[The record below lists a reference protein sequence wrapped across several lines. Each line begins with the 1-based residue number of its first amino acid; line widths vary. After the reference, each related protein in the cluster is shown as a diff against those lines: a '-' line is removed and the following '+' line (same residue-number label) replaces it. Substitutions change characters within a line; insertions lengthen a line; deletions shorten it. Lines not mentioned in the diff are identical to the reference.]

1 MRKFL
6 GNRKVRLFVLLCCV
20 LLTAGLMTGCGG
32 SGGSGEN
39 AGGGKEGETARTIV
53 VEETNGTTVVLD
65 EENGSTNAYKG
76 MHLFS
81 GNDVTV
87 QKASNMTML
96 LDMDKYVFAE
106 ETSHFWLEA
115 SGSSDSSKTV
125 IYLDEG
131 AVLNRIKNPL
141 ENGSVYQVDTPN
153 STMAVRGTVFRVV
166 VLKGKDGQVYTYLQ
180 VFDGSVKVD
189 LKNTEGEYNGV
200 SETFD
205 AGQAAVIRGNTDI
218 SEFIVGEDGIIYL
231 QIDLS
236 SLPPE
241 TAEKLLEYIED
252 GDEIAVDKEILAA
265 IAEAGDKVDVN
276 DDPTNGDGTGSP
288 ADNDGEGTN
297 NAANNTGADA
307 NEEHN
312 WRTVTVR
319 QATCTQQGIVQS
331 VCSICGQTKDRRTV
345 PMTAHKEASRWADE
359 KEATCTEAGSQTKS
373 CTVCGTVLKTRKVD
387 AMGHK
392 AGDAVTTDA
401 TCTENGSVITSC
413 TVCGEVLEEQVIEAL
428 GHQPGEWTLTEPA
441 GYGTSGTKSLSCSVC
456 GQVLEV
462 QTIPPLVPEYVPPV
476 TPSCEHAN
484 KEEKSI
490 APTCVEAGK
499 IVTMCIDCGKVLSEQ
514 ETAPAT
520 GKHSEE
526 KIQAKEPTCLEKG
539 YTEGTMCSVCG
550 KTLVE
555 PEEIPALKHN
565 YTIAHVVNE
574 SLDINAEKVITM
586 YGEFC
591 ATCGTWGENGYA
603 YHVVN
608 YVLKDDVEGWICL
621 DCNRSLVNIIEL
633 STITTQ

>member
-65 EENGSTNAYKG
+65 EEKESTNAYKG

-131 AVLNRIKNPL
+131 AVLSRIKNPL

-218 SEFIVGEDGIIYL
+218 SEFIVGEDGQIAS
-231 QIDLS
+231 QIDVS

-241 TAEKLLEYIED
+241 IVEKLLEYIED
-252 GDEIAVDKEILAA
+252 GDEIIIDKEILAA
-265 IAEAGDKVDVN
+265 IADALDNANGTGEPAD
-276 DDPTNGDGTGSP
+276 GDGDDNP
-288 ADNDGEGTN
+288 ADNNDPAGTDN
-297 NAANNTGADA
+297 DV

-319 QATCTQQGIVQS
+319 QATCTRQGLVQS
-331 VCSICGQTKDRRTV
+331 VCTICGQTRDRRNT
-345 PMTAHKEASRWADE
+345 PMKDHKEAARWADE
-359 KEATCTEAGSQTKS
+359 NEATCTDAGSQTKS

-387 AMGHK
+387 ALGHK

-401 TCTENGSVITSC
+401 TCTEAGSVITSC

-428 GHQPGEWTLTEPA
+428 GHQPGEWTVTEPA
-441 GYGTSGTKSLSCSVC
+441 GYGTSGTKTLPCSVC

-462 QTIPPLVPEYVPPV
+462 QTIPPLVPEYVPPACQHEEIYDEDV
-476 TPSCEHAN
+476 YTDCMIDGVRTTKCSSCGATI
-484 KEEKSI
+484 STGI
-490 APTCVEAGK
+490 APALG
-499 IVTMCIDCGKVLSEQ
+499 Q
-514 ETAPAT
+514 
-520 GKHSEE
+520 HSEE
-526 KIQAKEPTCLEKG
+526 IEIPEVPATCTSGGYTAGSKCSKCDYFFEKPVKTDPLEHVISDEFTHENGTFIVSNEKMAQIDVHKECTKCGEILEKD
-539 YTEGTMCSVCG
+539 VHI
-550 KTLVE
+550 L
-555 PEEIPALKHN
+555 
-565 YTIAHVVNE
+565 
-574 SLDINAEKVITM
+574 SLYDINANQWLCVKCDLILNSD
-586 YGEFC
+586 GE
-591 ATCGTWGENGYA
+591 
-603 YHVVN
+603 
-608 YVLKDDVEGWICL
+608 
-621 DCNRSLVNIIEL
+621 IIDSIAVSE
-633 STITTQ
+633 

>member
-32 SGGSGEN
+32 SGGNGEGD
-39 AGGGKEGETARTIV
+39 GGGKAGESARTIM

-218 SEFIVGEDGIIYL
+218 SEFIV
-231 QIDLS
+231 
-236 SLPPE
+236 
-241 TAEKLLEYIED
+241 
-252 GDEIAVDKEILAA
+252 
-265 IAEAGDKVDVN
+265 
-276 DDPTNGDGTGSP
+276 
-288 ADNDGEGTN
+288 
-297 NAANNTGADA
+297 
-307 NEEHN
+307 
-312 WRTVTVR
+312 
-319 QATCTQQGIVQS
+319 
-331 VCSICGQTKDRRTV
+331 
-345 PMTAHKEASRWADE
+345 
-359 KEATCTEAGSQTKS
+359 
-373 CTVCGTVLKTRKVD
+373 
-387 AMGHK
+387 
-392 AGDAVTTDA
+392 
-401 TCTENGSVITSC
+401 
-413 TVCGEVLEEQVIEAL
+413 
-428 GHQPGEWTLTEPA
+428 
-441 GYGTSGTKSLSCSVC
+441 
-456 GQVLEV
+456 
-462 QTIPPLVPEYVPPV
+462 
-476 TPSCEHAN
+476 
-484 KEEKSI
+484 
-490 APTCVEAGK
+490 
-499 IVTMCIDCGKVLSEQ
+499 
-514 ETAPAT
+514 
-520 GKHSEE
+520 
-526 KIQAKEPTCLEKG
+526 
-539 YTEGTMCSVCG
+539 
-550 KTLVE
+550 
-555 PEEIPALKHN
+555 
-565 YTIAHVVNE
+565 
-574 SLDINAEKVITM
+574 
-586 YGEFC
+586 
-591 ATCGTWGENGYA
+591 
-603 YHVVN
+603 
-608 YVLKDDVEGWICL
+608 
-621 DCNRSLVNIIEL
+621 
-633 STITTQ
+633 

>member
-65 EENGSTNAYKG
+65 EEKESTNAYKG

-131 AVLNRIKNPL
+131 AVLSRIKNPL

-218 SEFIVGEDGIIYL
+218 SEFIVGEDGQIAS
-231 QIDLS
+231 QIDVS

-241 TAEKLLEYIED
+241 IVEKLLEYIED
-252 GDEIAVDKEILAA
+252 GDEIIIDKEILAA
-265 IAEAGDKVDVN
+265 IADALDNANGTGEPAD
-276 DDPTNGDGTGSP
+276 GDGDDNP
-288 ADNDGEGTN
+288 ADNNDPAGTDN
-297 NAANNTGADA
+297 DV

-319 QATCTQQGIVQS
+319 QATCTRQGLVQS
-331 VCSICGQTKDRRTV
+331 VCTICGQTRDRRNT
-345 PMTAHKEASRWADE
+345 PMKDHKEAARWADE
-359 KEATCTEAGSQTKS
+359 NEATCTDAGSQTKS

-387 AMGHK
+387 ALGHK

-401 TCTENGSVITSC
+401 TCTEAGSVITSC

-428 GHQPGEWTLTEPA
+428 GHQPGEWTVTEPA
-441 GYGTSGTKSLSCSVC
+441 GYGTSGTKTLPCSVC

-476 TPSCEHAN
+476 TPPETPSCEHAN

-499 IVTMCIDCGKVLSEQ
+499 IVTMCVDCGKVLSEQ

-555 PEEIPALKHN
+555 PEEIPALEHN

-586 YGEFC
+586 YGKFC
-591 ATCGTWGENGYA
+591 ATCGTWGENRYA
-603 YHVVN
+603 DHVVN
-608 YVLKDDVEGWICL
+608 CVLKDDVGGWICL

>member
-6 GNRKVRLFVLLCCV
+6 GNRKGRLFVLLCCV
-20 LLTAGLMTGCGG
+20 LLIAGLMTGCGG
-32 SGGSGEN
+32 SGGNGEGD
-39 AGGGKEGETARTIV
+39 GGGKAGESARTIM

-218 SEFIVGEDGIIYL
+218 SEFIVGEDGQIAS
-231 QIDLS
+231 QIDVS

-241 TAEKLLEYIED
+241 IVEKLLEYIED
-252 GDEIAVDKEILAA
+252 GDEIIIDKEILAA
-265 IAEAGDKVDVN
+265 IADALDNANGTGEPAD
-276 DDPTNGDGTGSP
+276 GDGDDNP
-288 ADNDGEGTN
+288 ADNNDP
-297 NAANNTGADA
+297 AGADNDV

-319 QATCTQQGIVQS
+319 QATCTRQGLVQS
-331 VCSICGQTKDRRTV
+331 VCTICGQTRDRRNT
-345 PMTAHKEASRWADE
+345 PMKDHKEAARWADE
-359 KEATCTEAGSQTKS
+359 NEATCTDAGSQTKS

-387 AMGHK
+387 ALGHK

-401 TCTENGSVITSC
+401 TCTEAGSVITSC
-413 TVCGEVLEEQVIEAL
+413 TVCGEVLGEQVIEAL
-428 GHQPGEWTLTEPA
+428 GHQPGEWTVTEPA
-441 GYGTSGTKSLSCSVC
+441 GYGTSGTKTLSCSVC

-476 TPSCEHAN
+476 TPSCEHQV
-484 KEEKSI
+484 KEWTEKPADCVNDGSRTG
-490 APTCVEAGK
+490 TCSLCGQEVTETITKLGHNVETWQTDVEA
-499 IVTMCIDCGKVLSEQ
+499 TC
-514 ETAPAT
+514 
-520 GKHSEE
+520 
-526 KIQAKEPTCLEKG
+526 AKEGSRSGTCKNCKDKVIEAIPKLAHIEEIIPGDEASCEKAG
-539 YTEGTMCSVCG
+539 LTDGKRCSVCQEV
-550 KTLVE
+550 LVE
-555 PEEIPALKHN
+555 QEEIPAL
-565 YTIAHVVNE
+565 
-574 SLDINAEKVITM
+574 
-586 YGEFC
+586 
-591 ATCGTWGENGYA
+591 
-603 YHVVN
+603 
-608 YVLKDDVEGWICL
+608 
-621 DCNRSLVNIIEL
+621 
-633 STITTQ
+633 